1 MARQDPLRNVRFRLE
16 IDGLQV
22 AGFSEV
28 AIGAT
33 TTEVIDYREGNEP
46 LRVRK
51 LSGLT
56 KFGNVTLKRGV
67 TDSLE
72 LFQWNQQIVQGQL
85 NANRRNVAIVVLGEA
100 GEDRA
105 RFIVSN
111 AWPTKYDPS
120 DLNAKGNE
128 VFIECLELA
137 NEGIERVS

>member
-33 TTEVIDYREGNEP
+33 TTEAIDYREGNEP

-51 LSGLT
+51 LPGIT
-56 KFGNVTLKRGV
+56 KYGNVSLKRGV
-67 TDSLE
+67 TDTRE
-72 LFQWNQQIVQGQL
+72 LFDWHHQIVQGQISSS
-85 NANRRNVAIVVLGEA
+85 RRNVVIVVLGEA
-100 GEDRA
+100 GDDRA
-105 RFIVSN
+105 RFVVSN

>member
-1 MARQDPLRNVRFRLE
+1 MARQDPLRNIHFRLE

-33 TTEVIDYREGNEP
+33 TTEAIDYREGNEP

-56 KFGNVTLKRGV
+56 KYGNVSLKRGV
-67 TDSLE
+67 TDSRE
-72 LFQWNQQIVQGQL
+72 LFDWHQQIVQGQISSS
-85 NANRRNVAIVVLGEA
+85 RRNVVIVVLGEA

-105 RFIVSN
+105 RFAVSN

-120 DLNAKGNE
+120 DLSAKGNE